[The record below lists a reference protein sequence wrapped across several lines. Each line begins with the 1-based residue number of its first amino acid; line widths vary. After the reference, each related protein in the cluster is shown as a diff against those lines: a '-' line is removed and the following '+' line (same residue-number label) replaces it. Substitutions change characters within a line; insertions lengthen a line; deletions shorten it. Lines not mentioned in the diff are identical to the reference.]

1 MRVWG
6 VENVNETPNLDF
18 MVKAPTEPDAFYN
31 KYYSNGWSN
40 TWKVMA
46 RSGDFSQEVMKDPM
60 GRSKQDQLWQ
70 VMTKVD
76 NAKLTLSRDHYN
88 RGLKNYHAEYACF
101 TPFLRN
107 RDDNRDGRMQA
118 AEMKWY
124 IPSVSE
130 SGMLIVGE
138 RALPL
143 HSRLH
148 GHAPRTTPRHFIHQG
163 PLWEVQTDL
172 YTLPTPIFVS
182 WSPMTGPPPKL

>member
-1 MRVWG
+1 M
-6 VENVNETPNLDF
+6 NETPDLDF
-18 MVKAPTEPDAFYN
+18 MVKAPGEPDAFYN
-31 KYYSNGWSN
+31 KYTSNGWSN

-46 RSGDFSQEVMKDPM
+46 RSGDFSQEVMIDPM
-60 GRSKQDQLWQ
+60 RRSKQDQLWQ

-88 RGLKNYHAEYACF
+88 LAAKNYHAEYACF

-130 SGMLIVGE
+130 SGMLIVGG
-138 RALPL
+138 RA
-143 HSRLH
+143 
-148 GHAPRTTPRHFIHQG
+148 
-163 PLWEVQTDL
+163 
-172 YTLPTPIFVS
+172 
-182 WSPMTGPPPKL
+182 SP

>member
-1 MRVWG
+1 
-6 VENVNETPNLDF
+6 
-18 MVKAPTEPDAFYN
+18 MVKAPGEPDAFYN
-31 KYYSNGWSN
+31 KYTSNGWSN
-40 TWKVMA
+40 TRKVMA
-46 RSGDFSQEVMKDPM
+46 RSGDFSQEVMIDPM
-60 GRSKQDQLWQ
+60 RRSKQDQLWQ

-88 RGLKNYHAEYACF
+88 LAAKNYHAEYACF

-130 SGMLIVGE
+130 SGMLLVGNG
-138 RALPL
+138 RCRYIP
-143 HSRLH
+143 
-148 GHAPRTTPRHFIHQG
+148 GCTGTPPRTTPQHFICQE
-163 PLWEVQTDL
+163 PLWQVQTFL

-182 WSPMTGPPPKL
+182 WSPAA